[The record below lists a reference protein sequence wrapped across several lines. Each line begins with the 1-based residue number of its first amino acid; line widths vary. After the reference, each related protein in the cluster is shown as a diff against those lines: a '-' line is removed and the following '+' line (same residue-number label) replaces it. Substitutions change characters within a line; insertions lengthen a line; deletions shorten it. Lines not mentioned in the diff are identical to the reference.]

1 MKIIV
6 RTETTRGAHHHLH
19 LVDPG
24 DETFKGPG
32 QYLLAMGE
40 MGTRCLPPRT
50 LITHLLC
57 NDCAPQTQFLH
68 TFVFSS
74 PLHASTQ
81 LLSYLSQI
89 ALLHQPFLKNII
101 IRKST
106 PPPPIPC
113 LLYVMKRT
121 ACQPPGSPPRLDSLA
136 IWNKWCSLARPRS
149 QNEQHLL
156 KRMISM

>member
-57 NDCAPQTQFLH
+57 NDCAPQTQFC
-68 TFVFSS
+68 T
-74 PLHASTQ
+74 
-81 LLSYLSQI
+81 
-89 ALLHQPFLKNII
+89 
-101 IRKST
+101 
-106 PPPPIPC
+106 
-113 LLYVMKRT
+113 LLYFQ
-121 ACQPPGSPPRLDSLA
+121 AQCSHGSPFHTTLELFVTNRTFASA
-136 IWNKWCSLARPRS
+136 IS
-149 QNEQHLL
+149 
-156 KRMISM
+156 

>member
-32 QYLLAMGE
+32 QYLFAMGE
-40 MGTRCLPPRT
+40 MGTRCLPPCT
-50 LITHLLC
+50 LTIHLQHTYC

-74 PLHASTQ
+74 PLHAWLPLPHNSRAICHK
-81 LLSYLSQI
+81 SHFCIS
-89 ALLHQPFLKNII
+89 HFLK
-101 IRKST
+101 T
-106 PPPPIPC
+106 
-113 LLYVMKRT
+113 L
-121 ACQPPGSPPRLDSLA
+121 
-136 IWNKWCSLARPRS
+136 
-149 QNEQHLL
+149 
-156 KRMISM
+156 